1 MLRGPCV
8 RTWGPWEN
16 TAVKKQ
22 APSLLCH
29 HETLFVCL
37 FLSPLKENNL
47 QNTVSVEALS
57 NSEQTDC
64 GNDRTLVAF

>member
-1 MLRGPCV
+1 MG
-8 RTWGPWEN
+8 
-16 TAVKKQ
+16 
-22 APSLLCH
+22 LC
-29 HETLFVCL
+29 LFVCL

-57 NSEQTDC
+57 NSEQMDC